1 MLLITILFFNN
12 LNAEVLF
19 KENFEHIDNWEE
31 LSFPNIDKHS
41 TYVAKDSI
49 LISQSSDSA
58 SALKIKKTYN
68 IYKYPI
74 LRFKWKIDNVFEKGN
89 AKNKEGDDYPIRIY
103 VMFEYEPSKA
113 SFFQSIK
120 YEFAKSLYGEYPP
133 HSSLNYIWSNI
144 EHKENILT
152 STYTSQAKM
161 ILLNKGP
168 KNIGKWISHKVNVLE
183 DYKKAFNQNPPL
195 NVSIAIMSDSDNTH
209 ESNTSYIDYIEV
221 SNE

>member
-1 MLLITILFFNN
+1 MLLGLILFFNY
-12 LNAEVLF
+12 LSAEVLLR
-19 KENFEHIDNWEE
+19 ENFNTLDNWEE
-31 LSFPNIDKHS
+31 LYFPNIDNHS
-41 TYVAKDSI
+41 TYVSKNSI
-49 LISQSSDSA
+49 LVAKSSDSA
-58 SALKIKKTYN
+58 SAIKLKKTYN
-68 IYKYPI
+68 IYKYPY
-74 LRFKWKIDNVFEKGN
+74 LTFKWKIDNVFKAGN

-113 SFFQSIK
+113 SFFQSVK

-144 EHKENILT
+144 EHNEDILT

-161 ILLNKGP
+161 ILLNKGS
-168 KNIGKWISHKVNVLE
+168 KNIRKWITHKVNVLE
-183 DYKKAFNQNPPL
+183 DYKKAFKQNPPL

-209 ESNTSYIDYIEV
+209 ESNTAYIDFLEV